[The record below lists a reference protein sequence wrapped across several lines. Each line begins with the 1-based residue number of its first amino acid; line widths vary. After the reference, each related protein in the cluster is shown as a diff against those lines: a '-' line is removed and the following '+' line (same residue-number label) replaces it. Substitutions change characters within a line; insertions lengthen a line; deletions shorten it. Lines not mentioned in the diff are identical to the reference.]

1 MILIGVCVIPVEL
14 IMDNIL
20 AGMRRLGPLQC
31 DCGLADISGPEIAR
45 LWWHTWT
52 RSNIQRH
59 MTSTSTSTSTNREGK
74 ETRMAH
80 VRTRIFGFWFSVSVG
95 LVIMKRK
102 LRKLNKIQTNQCG
115 IYLYMPISDIMQIL
129 SPHTHTYALAHAVKQ
144 MAGGIRNWLNCMLP
158 KQTYV
163 YIAFIFVY
171 IAITRALS
179 AFETTFCWSKRCK
192 YYDFFFFIWFMRPTG
207 EIIIMLD
214 LNVVYVLPLG
224 YLIDIVS
231 IVISFQLFSG
241 TILRA

>member
-1 MILIGVCVIPVEL
+1 MIRAKGEGSINSLVMILIGVCVIPVEL

-59 MTSTSTSTSTNREGK
+59 MTSTSTSTSTNREGN

-129 SPHTHTYALAHAVKQ
+129 SPHTHIRTCTRRKTNGRRHTELIELHAPQTDLCIYRIYFCLYRHNESSVR
-144 MAGGIRNWLNCMLP
+144 IRDH
-158 KQTYV
+158 
-163 YIAFIFVY
+163 I
-171 IAITRALS
+171 
-179 AFETTFCWSKRCK
+179 
-192 YYDFFFFIWFMRPTG
+192 
-207 EIIIMLD
+207 
-214 LNVVYVLPLG
+214 PL
-224 YLIDIVS
+224 V
-231 IVISFQLFSG
+231 
-241 TILRA
+241 